1 MCPLLKILS
10 KKLQPF
16 TEVNRVILEILKSNK
31 ANNARVLDHLISY
44 AEFQFGSQI
53 TGIGYRERDGQRI
66 GNWEVTNI
74 LKTIYCTMSDIY
86 TTDESCS
93 DIKSGNMAFPY
104 LKKSFDL
111 LRPWMILIDSNAST
125 DTLSTIQIDSLLD
138 SSVKIEH
145 EMAFVCMNRNQFDT
159 AEEHL
164 KRCLTYSRRYG
175 IEGEEK
181 ITVIFECLRTFIKLR
196 LKQGDLLDAVKL
208 AEEAYDGVAIAYNP
222 VHLQV
227 QEAAGLLITILI
239 QGGDLAKAEG
249 YALQTYE
256 NLRDKRN
263 GIDQEGEAVARGSY
277 NLADLIRRQ
286 NGDLIKAE
294 NLAREALRIR
304 TRMHGST
311 YNSIGASCD
320 LLANILMQQGKFGDE
335 TKTLFE
341 RSLALHIRHEGPD
354 GTNTALGNISLGKF
368 HYSAA
373 MQPKVTAK
381 RAQLLLAKSYSEEG
395 IRIQSKIAIP
405 THPNAV
411 AAASLHAI
419 ILEELSYV

>member
-1 MCPLLKILS
+1 
-10 KKLQPF
+10 
-16 TEVNRVILEILKSNK
+16 
-31 ANNARVLDHLISY
+31 
-44 AEFQFGSQI
+44 
-53 TGIGYRERDGQRI
+53 
-66 GNWEVTNI
+66 
-74 LKTIYCTMSDIY
+74 
-86 TTDESCS
+86 
-93 DIKSGNMAFPY
+93 
-104 LKKSFDL
+104 
-111 LRPWMILIDSNAST
+111 
-125 DTLSTIQIDSLLD
+125 
-138 SSVKIEH
+138 
-145 EMAFVCMNRNQFDT
+145 MAFVCLNRNQFDT

-196 LKQGDLLDAVKL
+196 LKQGNLVDAVKL

-304 TRMHGST
+304 TRMHGSS
-311 YNSIGASCD
+311 YNGVGATCD
-320 LLANILMQQGKFGDE
+320 LLANILMKQNKFGDE

-354 GTNTALGNISLGKF
+354 GTNTALGNLSLSTF

-395 IRIQSKIAIP
+395 TRIQSKIAIP